1 MKGALYPKR
10 FFVVIPCHNCE
21 QFIGECLDS
30 LKGQTFTDWTA
41 LVADDAST
49 DGTADVVR
57 EFAKADPRIQLKVGG
72 ERAWLMGNTL
82 NALRSLDLEP
92 GDVVAILDGD
102 DWIRP
107 TCLEKIRE
115 AHCQGFDLVYTDEDI
130 QGQEHSI
137 GGVLIA
143 SAPVRR
149 QAWCFSQ
156 LRSFKAYLFLLLDD
170 DVFRDRHGNYFRAAG
185 DLALYLPMAA
195 LAGPE
200 KVRFIPEKL
209 YYYRVHQNC
218 NFKVFRQEQLSNNRD
233 IRRRPPMER
242 QTLYFDFAEPV
253 RNLEKSAI
261 HELSRRV
268 RAGHPRPYT
277 VKVEHVV
284 QPEEKDSWRAYHELW
299 IEEGVYLAGVVERGH
314 D

>member
-1 MKGALYPKR
+1 MKSALHPKR
-10 FFVVIPCHNCE
+10 FFVVVPCHNCA

-30 LKGQTFTDWTA
+30 LQAQTFKDWTA

-57 EFAKADPRIQLKVGG
+57 EYAKADPRIRLRVGE

-82 NALRSLDLEP
+82 NALRSLELDSN
-92 GDVVAILDGD
+92 DVAAILDGD

-107 TCLEKIRE
+107 TCLERIWE
-115 AHCQGFDLVYTDEDI
+115 GHCQGHDLVYTDEDI

-137 GGVLIA
+137 GGALIA

-149 QAWCFSQ
+149 QAWRFSQ
-156 LRSFKAYLFLLLDD
+156 LRSFKAYLFLLLED
-170 DVFRDRHGNYFRAAG
+170 DVFRDRRGNYFRAAG
-185 DLALYLPMAA
+185 DLALYLPMAE

-200 KVRFIPEKL
+200 KVHFIPEKL

-218 NFKVFRQEQLSNNRD
+218 NFKVLRQEQLENNWD
-233 IRRRPPMER
+233 IRSRPPMER
-242 QTLYFDFAEPV
+242 QTIHFDFVETI
-253 RNLEKSAI
+253 RDLGKGAI
-261 HELSRRV
+261 HELARRV
-268 RAGHPRPYT
+268 RAEHPRPYT
-277 VKVEHVV
+277 VKVEHIV
-284 QPEEKDSWRAYHELW
+284 QPEENESWRAYHGLW
-299 IEEGVYLAGVVERGH
+299 IEDGVYLAGVVEGGH